1 MVENVMEV
9 ETTELYTLAKG
20 VRSRVTGNSEL
31 LYMIGLCICLLNKSE
46 NLFTVY
52 VFSVRV
58 KEMSNTSVMPFP
70 RGSSLRWGRRC
81 S

>member
-1 MVENVMEV
+1 MFNILACQDMVVENMVVVLTV
-9 ETTELYTLAKG
+9 ELCTMAKG
-20 VRSRVTGNSEL
+20 VCTRMTGKSKL

-58 KEMSNTSVMPFP
+58 KEI
-70 RGSSLRWGRRC
+70 
-81 S
+81 